1 MTAMLMTDN
10 LLRFHVDGS
19 MLNLG
24 FMMAFPLNAFL
35 QGKLVQWMA

>member
-1 MTAMLMTDN
+1 MTAMLTTDN
-10 LLRFHVDGS
+10 LLRFCVDGG

-24 FMMAFPLNAFL
+24 FMMVFLLNAFL